1 MFVPALTSVVLLNSS
16 QKFHHETLTIPATL
30 LTAFVRCVWQKKKQ
44 NFSYLFL
51 CNCCVW
57 ITVFSAMHE
66 WWCAYAGNSWW
77 YPYSIY
83 GGLQQAKNDETKQMT
98 AKWKIRVKSGGC
110 SALYQL
116 AIQAICFS
124 YEWLKDKCAEYL
136 MTMLTRCML
145 GLGNNNACSVE
156 CVCRKQSCKWTRLLT
171 IFSKFYFPTV
181 MEKNGNLSLSVYMQC
196 MWELWMNRNITSSLT
211 KKQLIAQ
218 GIN

>member
-1 MFVPALTSVVLLNSS
+1 MYDRRRNRTLVIYFCVIVVFELLYS
-16 QKFHHETLTIPATL
+16 QPCMNDDVLMQAILDDTHIVFMEGYS
-30 LTAFVRCVWQKKKQ
+30 KQ
-44 NFSYLFL
+44 RMMKPNKWLQNEKL
-51 CNCCVW
+51 
-57 ITVFSAMHE
+57 E
-66 WWCAYAGNSWW
+66 WRAG
-77 YPYSIY
+77 
-83 GGLQQAKNDETKQMT
+83 G
-98 AKWKIRVKSGGC
+98 
-110 SALYQL
+110 ALYQL

-211 KKQLIAQ
+211 KKHLIAQ